1 VIPFSYG
8 SNDPGAQ
15 MQREV
20 VADIA
25 ANPTQNVTVVLPQ
38 TSDSFLR
45 GIGGNAPLAYNAAT
59 GSWSGGDSL
68 HCDIPDNQRFGMLA
82 APLVA
87 RAILASEGGDT
98 ITAIPAGIPAAG
110 GPVISK
116 VYRQSNTTLIITV
129 QHDCGTDL
137 IVPPTLA
144 VAGTGWAVMDGGSV
158 AAPGTIV
165 DAPACVRL
173 STTLLQI
180 TLAQALVHA
189 SAACRLFYLCGTA
202 TMGRGNA
209 VTDNFAVVTRPAGW
223 NIAADLGAAPGV
235 AAAFT
240 ASTAI
245 LDATSPGD
253 TITTPWNF
261 NKPVHVPM
269 STASGVVLSD
279 TP

>member
-1 VIPFSYG
+1 VIPFSCG

-20 VADIA
+20 VADIV

-38 TSDSFLR
+38 TSNSFLR

-144 VAGTGWAVMDGGSV
+144 VAGTG
-158 AAPGTIV
+158 
-165 DAPACVRL
+165 
-173 STTLLQI
+173 
-180 TLAQALVHA
+180 
-189 SAACRLFYLCGTA
+189 
-202 TMGRGNA
+202 
-209 VTDNFAVVTRPAGW
+209 
-223 NIAADLGAAPGV
+223 
-235 AAAFT
+235 
-240 ASTAI
+240 
-245 LDATSPGD
+245 
-253 TITTPWNF
+253 
-261 NKPVHVPM
+261 
-269 STASGVVLSD
+269 
-279 TP
+279 